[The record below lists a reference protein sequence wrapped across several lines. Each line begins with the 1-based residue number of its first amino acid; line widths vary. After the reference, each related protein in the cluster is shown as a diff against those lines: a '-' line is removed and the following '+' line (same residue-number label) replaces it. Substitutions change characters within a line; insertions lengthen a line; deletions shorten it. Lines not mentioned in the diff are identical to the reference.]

1 MNKNLMRGL
10 GVAAALGVAGMGL
23 AACNE
28 VIVEGI
34 HGVGT
39 CNGHAVTIATTQDG
53 PGENFT
59 IEYTGPSTTDVSL
72 FLAQGFYLDAANGV
86 DNYALGAGRHDNVDA
101 IKLDVRGTGWTQG
114 GSGNSTTYSFSG
126 TWADLIARVPTSVDM
141 HGTQGALVL
150 NDVVPLFVG
159 VDCDTTDATG
169 EYIGISS
176 DPVADLTLAAAQP
189 LYPNAMKID
198 AFDVLANTPTANGAD
213 VTLAY
218 SAGALADFGSFSP
231 DAPYYISMYVDD
243 PELSNTDISALW
255 LEAFTASS
263 WTLTPT
269 NNYDGTATV
278 SITGSGGSPL
288 ADGDYNAIMLVPDT
302 SFVYPDG
309 PGALKIV
316 FVSMHYSSVTG
327 LTLVSPFVPPSDAAL
342 PDTGASAGQLWAT
355 GGVAAGLL
363 VIGAA
368 SVLVTRRART
378 RRDAR

>member
-1 MNKNLMRGL
+1 MKKNLIRGL
-10 GVAAALGVAGMGL
+10 GVAAALGVAGVGL
-23 AACNE
+23 VACGE
-28 VIVEGI
+28 VTVEGLN
-34 HGVGT
+34 GVGT
-39 CNGHAVTIATTQDG
+39 CSGNAVTIATTQDV

-59 IEYTGPSTTDVSL
+59 IDYTGPSTTDVSL
-72 FLAQGFYLDAANGV
+72 FLAQGFYLDDPNGAG
-86 DNYALGAGRHDNVDA
+86 NLALGAGRDDNVDA

-126 TWADLIARVPTSVDM
+126 TWADLIAGVPTSVDM
-141 HGTQGALVL
+141 YATTGADVL

-169 EYIGISS
+169 EYIGNGS

-218 SAGALADFGSFSP
+218 SASALADFGSFSP
-231 DAPYYISMYVDD
+231 DAPYYISMYIDD
-243 PELSNTDISALW
+243 PELSNTDLSALW
-255 LEAFTASS
+255 LEAFQASS
-263 WTLTPT
+263 WNLTPT
-269 NNYDGTATV
+269 NNYDGTVDV
-278 SITGSGGSPL
+278 SITGESGAPL
-288 ADGDYNAIMLVPDT
+288 ADGDYNALLLVPET

-316 FVSMHYSSVTG
+316 FVSMHYNSATG
-327 LTLVSPFVPPSDAAL
+327 LTLVSPFAPPSEAAL

-363 VIGAA
+363 VIGVAA
-368 SVLVTRRART
+368 VLVTRRARM
-378 RRDAR
+378 RGDVR